1 MDRSSS
7 ERTGWKGK
15 QVALYVGAAERHK
28 ALPSDGW
35 WVYRLGLVVRETWVH
50 WLWSLQGIWV
60 TLVLSGGPTQQVTSN
75 PLPDAKVCYQWHN
88 VTTGVPLWLK
98 LGQILFNI
106 CSADL
111 DEESEASK
119 ASQVIKDSEEWQYQD
134 VLKDVLPF
142 KGSST
147 ESNLKLNKWKWRV
160 LHLILSTPSW
170 TYEKQLCREKTWGS
184 WRTTRWP
191 WASSMPFS
199 KDGQCY
205 PGIQVCLGKSN
216 VSRQK
221 KMILPLHSLWVLHNW
236 SAGFDSGLP
245 SRKQT
250 RTYCSKSTEGKDD

>member
-28 ALPSDGW
+28 ALPRDGW
-35 WVYRLGLVVRETWVH
+35 WVYRLGLVVRETWIH

-160 LHLILSTPSW
+160 LHLRRYTILNIWKAALQRKDLGVLLVDT
-170 TYEKQLCREKTWGS
+170 KV
-184 WRTTRWP
+184 TTR
-191 WASSMPFS
+191 
-199 KDGQCY
+199 
-205 PGIQVCLGKSN
+205 
-216 VSRQK
+216 QK
-221 KMILPLHSLWVLHNW
+221 CIL
-236 SAGFDSGLP
+236 AA
-245 SRKQT
+245 K
-250 RTYCSKSTEGKDD
+250 K